1 MEEEEWQGKIIKLK
15 SSVYTNCGT
24 DDKQKAGNS
33 KRMDWTIF
41 FLKYFGISLVSR
53 CTLPT
58 PNMLPLISHKGILT
72 QPNQKKV
79 MGNYIVARKKN
90 NESMT
95 CEVSQLPEGIHG
107 LVVQHTQDLTQQT

>member
-1 MEEEEWQGKIIKLK
+1 
-15 SSVYTNCGT
+15 
-24 DDKQKAGNS
+24 
-33 KRMDWTIF
+33 
-41 FLKYFGISLVSR
+41 
-53 CTLPT
+53 
-58 PNMLPLISHKGILT
+58 
-72 QPNQKKV
+72 